1 MRTLKYLIFGVLIFS
16 VGLNSCTKPTPQ
28 LPSNK
33 NTNRNTTVQTMLEM
47 NKVLALKEDSV
58 IQAMVDEQ
66 AIPYIKSKSG
76 IWYSVIHA
84 TNSDSLKNDSI
95 VSFSYTLYNL
105 EGTEI
110 LSEKKSVRLG
120 KKEIPTGLEDGLRLM
135 RKGET
140 IRLIVP
146 WYLAYGMKGNEDVP
160 PYTSLMFVIVN
171 ETTSPPAPSRS
182 FGKGELMS
190 CK

>member
-1 MRTLKYLIFGVLIFS
+1 MKTLNHLFPVIIIFCI
-16 VGLNSCTKPTPQ
+16 GLSSCTKPSPQ

-33 NTNRNTTVQTMLEM
+33 TANGNTAIQSMLEM
-47 NKVLALKEDSV
+47 NKVLALKEDST

-84 TNSDSLKNDSI
+84 TNSDSLINDSI
-95 VSFSYTLYNL
+95 VTFSYKMYDLN
-105 EGTEI
+105 GTEM
-110 LSEKKSVRLG
+110 LSEKKTVRFG

-146 WYLAYGMKGNEDVP
+146 WDLAYGMKGEDNIP
-160 PYTSLMFVIVN
+160 PYTSLMYLIVS
-171 ETTSPPAPSRS
+171 EITSPQAH
-182 FGKGELMS
+182 
-190 CK
+190 